1 MIILICLSTKAKLI
15 LIYPKGKFGL
25 MDTNG
30 KMIIPIKYNWIYSFQ
45 ENVTRVFIGEMEWE
59 GVPSKGK
66 FCLVNKKGKELIPF
80 KYDWIYEFHNGLA
93 KVSLNDKFGYINMK
107 GEEVIPLQFDQAE
120 NLKMKRPG
128 LN

>member
-1 MIILICLSTKAKLI
+1 M
-15 LIYPKGKFGL
+15 F
-25 MDTNG
+25 
-30 KMIIPIKYNWIYSFQ
+30 
-45 ENVTRVFIGEMEWE
+45 TRVFIGEMEWE

-107 GEEVIPLQFDQAE
+107 GEKVIPLQFDQAE
-120 NLKMKRPG
+120 NFEK
-128 LN
+128 